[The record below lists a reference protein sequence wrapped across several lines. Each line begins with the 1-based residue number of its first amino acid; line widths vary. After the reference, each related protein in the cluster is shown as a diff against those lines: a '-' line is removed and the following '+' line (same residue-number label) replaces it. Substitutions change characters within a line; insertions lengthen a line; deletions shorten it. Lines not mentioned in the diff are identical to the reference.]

1 MNAVIEDPMGLESGI
16 RIDMVK
22 TVTDRKA
29 GRITIR
35 GRMTACTKSPAVPDI
50 EPEIECAIIDENEA
64 IAEIALSRH
73 NGCFWTNRQA
83 LWSIEIEDVDERIS
97 WDEISMLHLR
107 LIYCNNQSNGRTEGR
122 VQSGEASLRYSNLTA
137 N

>member
-50 EPEIECAIIDENEA
+50 EPE
-64 IAEIALSRH
+64 
-73 NGCFWTNRQA
+73 
-83 LWSIEIEDVDERIS
+83 
-97 WDEISMLHLR
+97 ML
-107 LIYCNNQSNGRTEGR
+107 
-122 VQSGEASLRYSNLTA
+122 
-137 N
+137 

>member
-35 GRMTACTKSPAVPDI
+35 GTDI

-83 LWSIEIEDVDERIS
+83 LWSIEIEDVDARIP

-107 LIYCNNQSNGRTEGR
+107 LIYCNADR
-122 VQSGEASLRYSNLTA
+122 AA

>member
-35 GRMTACTKSPAVPDI
+35 GR
-50 EPEIECAIIDENEA
+50 
-64 IAEIALSRH
+64 
-73 NGCFWTNRQA
+73 RQA
-83 LWSIEIEDVDERIS
+83 LWSIEIEDVDARIP

-107 LIYCNNQSNGRTEGR
+107 LIYCNADR
-122 VQSGEASLRYSNLTA
+122 AA

>member
-22 TVTDRKA
+22 TVTDRKG

-50 EPEIECAIIDENEA
+50 EPEIECAIIDSNEA

-83 LWSIEIEDVDERIS
+83 LWSIEIEDIDMKIPWE
-97 WDEISMLHLR
+97 EISMLHLR
-107 LIYCNNQSNGRTEGR
+107 LIYCN
-122 VQSGEASLRYSNLTA
+122 A
-137 N
+137 NRAAN

>member
-83 LWSIEIEDVDERIS
+83 IKRTHRRTYTNQRSEFAYV
-97 WDEISMLHLR
+97 MMCGHL
-107 LIYCNNQSNGRTEGR
+107 IDPH
-122 VQSGEASLRYSNLTA
+122 V
-137 N
+137 

>member
-35 GRMTACTKSPAVPDI
+35 GRMTAC
-50 EPEIECAIIDENEA
+50 
-64 IAEIALSRH
+64 RH

-107 LIYCNNQSNGRTEGR
+107 LIYCNNQSNGRTDGR

>member
-22 TVTDRKA
+22 TVTDRKT

-83 LWSIEIEDVDERIS
+83 LWSIEIEDVDERIP
-97 WDEISMLHLR
+97 WEDISMLHLR
-107 LIYCNNQSNGRTEGR
+107 LLYCKAER
-122 VQSGEASLRYSNLTA
+122 AA

>member
-29 GRITIR
+29 GRILIR

-50 EPEIECAIIDENEA
+50 EPEIECAIECAIIDFNEA
-64 IAEIALSRH
+64 IADIALSRH

-83 LWSIEIEDVDERIS
+83 LWTIEIDDVDAKIPWE
-97 WDEISMLHLR
+97 EMSMLHLR
-107 LIYCNNQSNGRTEGR
+107 LIYCNAGRK
-122 VQSGEASLRYSNLTA
+122 AD
-137 N
+137 

>member
-50 EPEIECAIIDENEA
+50 EPEIECAIIDKNEA

-83 LWSIEIEDVDERIS
+83 LWSIEIDDVDSKIA

-107 LIYCNNQSNGRTEGR
+107 LIYCNAGR
-122 VQSGEASLRYSNLTA
+122 AA